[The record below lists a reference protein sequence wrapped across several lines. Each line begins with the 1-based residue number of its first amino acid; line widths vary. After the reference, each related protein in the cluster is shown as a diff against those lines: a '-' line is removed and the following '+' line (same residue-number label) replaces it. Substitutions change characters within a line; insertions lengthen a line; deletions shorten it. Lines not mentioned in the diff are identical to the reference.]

1 MALELALTRIAK
13 SLVDSDGI
21 TFDEAQARLLKLTL
35 EIVVGEDATSL
46 TAHSAILTAISV
58 ASRTF
63 IGGVRIAGYTAQP
76 LNVAFP
82 LNATMLDAAAFEVGA
97 SEFDGAASHR
107 IIIGSTGVIAQ
118 PGDIWTGWQGW
129 LCAAAPHSLE
139 CDFGD
144 NPLTGIAAGALA
156 VSVAFNTA
164 RNLNS
169 SGPAE
174 INLWPTVEGETAPN
188 FAEIFLPGALWIV
201 GLGNLGQAY
210 LWALSALPYADP
222 SQVMLVLQD
231 RDRVSEEN
239 WATSVLV
246 REEVYGALK
255 TKVAETWGLSC
266 GFDVRRIDRCLLA
279 SDRLDH
285 DEPRMALCG
294 VDKINVRAGMADIGF
309 ECIVDA
315 GLGRTADDFDRYR
328 VTVFDAE
335 RPINKHFEHS
345 RDTMPIGQV
354 PEEDAYKVLEQE
366 IGNCGAVEIAGASVA
381 AAFVSAIAAAVV
393 VTRAIAAVSGCSFPS
408 NEVNRLSTRKLRKG
422 PVSNSLYREI
432 RHAGRPRIQP

>member
-13 SLVDSDGI
+13 SLVESEGI
-21 TFDEAQARLLKLTL
+21 SFDEAQARLRQLSL
-35 EIVVGEDATSL
+35 EIVVGENATTL
-46 TAHSAILTAISV
+46 TAHAAILTAVSV
-58 ASRTF
+58 GSRTF
-63 IGGVRIAGYTAQP
+63 IGGVRIAGYTSQP
-76 LNVAFP
+76 LNSSFP
-82 LNATMLDAAAFEVGA
+82 LRARMLDAAALEVGA
-97 SEFDGAASHR
+97 SDFDGAASHR
-107 IIIGSTGVIAQ
+107 IIIGSSGAAQ

-129 LCAAAPHSLE
+129 QCAAAPYSLD
-139 CDFGD
+139 CDNGD

-169 SGPAE
+169 SDRAE
-174 INLWPTVEGETAPN
+174 VNLWPTVEGEAAPN
-188 FAEIFLPGALWIV
+188 FTEIFLPGALWIV

-210 LWALSALPYADP
+210 VWALSSLPYSDP
-222 SQVMLVLQD
+222 SQVTLVIQD
-231 RDRVSEEN
+231 RDRVTEEN

-246 REEVYGALK
+246 RQEVYGALK

-266 GFDVRRIDRCLLA
+266 GFDVRRIDRRLLS
-279 SDRLDH
+279 SDRLDR
-285 DEPRMALCG
+285 DEPRVALCG

-328 VTVFDAE
+328 VTVFDVE
-335 RPINKHFEHS
+335 RPINKHFEGSH
-345 RDTMPIGQV
+345 DTMPIGRV
-354 PEEDAYKVLEQE
+354 PEEDAYKVLEKE

-381 AAFVSAIAAAVV
+381 TAFVSAIAAAVV
-393 VTRAIAAVSGCSFPS
+393 VTRAIAVVSGYSFPS
-408 NEVNRLSTRKLRKG
+408 NEVNRLSTKKLRRG
-422 PVSNSLYREI
+422 PVAANLYRQV